1 MNGSGCRA
9 PDSGDHR
16 SGAYTGG
23 PHHRM
28 SGEGGAVG
36 GAAQCTAPAGLIRET
51 VTNVTAI
58 DTWRPY
64 HALHTAR
71 CPTNFQL
78 SCGYPAWLA
87 FQVTTNVMTYHS
99 WQQNCFEHLHWI
111 VKLPAS
117 ILVTV
122 CATEEHQTAAD
133 IVMCPNTGHFAASEE
148 KLLLPRCDGL
158 IRYVKI
164 GNRNWSSAGVGLGQG
179 GPNEMFKSGICLL
192 EELLSGSAHTAA
204 AARSGGQTWAG
215 PCLGLLLTCC
225 NMCW

>member
-1 MNGSGCRA
+1 
-9 PDSGDHR
+9 
-16 SGAYTGG
+16 
-23 PHHRM
+23 M
-28 SGEGGAVG
+28 S
-36 GAAQCTAPAGLIRET
+36 
-51 VTNVTAI
+51 
-58 DTWRPY
+58 
-64 HALHTAR
+64 H
-71 CPTNFQL
+71 QL
-78 SCGYPAWLA
+78 STLVWISSLTCFPGNNQCHDFSLMTTKLFWTSSLNCEASCQYPGYGVSNRGTPNCCGHCDCVFHDW
-87 FQVTTNVMTYHS
+87 
-99 WQQNCFEHLHWI
+99 
-111 VKLPAS
+111 
-117 ILVTV
+117 
-122 CATEEHQTAAD
+122 D